1 MPPGYRGI
9 ECPVRGGR
17 FGAITAAA
25 RGWVLVAKKQTKKK
39 VVKRTPVKRKATG
52 TRKKATKKAGSA
64 SRKKA
69 STAARRPKTEKQI
82 TIRTDALKEFERHI
96 GGGKKSIAK
105 ANRLAD
111 LDSAAN
117 PRMFLSSG
125 SLSLDHALTP
135 PWSKIGGIP
144 MGRVTEIFGPA
155 HHGKTTLLDHIFA
168 NCQRVGGVG
177 VLIETDTKRDPHY
190 TRAIGVNLDDLE
202 YIEFDSWS
210 EVHMEN
216 AMDAVISSIVFWR
229 ERAPTIPMVVGVDA
243 IGVTPTKKEIENSVA
258 KGTTASAAKVLRKSC
273 RKIAGV
279 LSGTNS
285 ALVVLNHEY
294 TQISFG
300 GGPSSPK
307 SVYGGSA
314 VELLSTVRI
323 RLHPVKDAWI
333 KDSQGVV
340 LGKRVGFSIKKFK
353 LGAAYSE
360 GEFAL
365 LSSVGI
371 DNVWSIFDRLVKRQ
385 LIVTNGPWSA
395 INLDGEE
402 IKFQGYLSL
411 RNKCLE
417 HPELFAKL
425 VAAYRSTL

>member
-1 MPPGYRGI
+1 M
-9 ECPVRGGR
+9 
-17 FGAITAAA
+17 A
-25 RGWVLVAKKQTKKK
+25 KQTKK
-39 VVKRTPVKRKATG
+39 VVKRTPVKKKATG

-69 STAARRPKTEKQI
+69 TTAARRPKTEKQI
-82 TIRTDALKEFERHI
+82 TIRTDALKEYEKHI
-96 GGGKKSIAK
+96 GGKKSVAQ

-135 PWSKIGGIP
+135 PWSKVGGIP

-155 HHGKTTLLDHIFA
+155 HIGKTTLLDHIFA
-168 NCQRVGGVG
+168 SCQRIGGVA

-190 TRAIGVNLDDLE
+190 TRGIGVDLNTLE

-210 EVHMEN
+210 ETHMEN
-216 AMDAVISSIVFWR
+216 AMDAVINSIIFWR

-243 IGVTPTKKEIENSVA
+243 IGVTPTKKEIENSIA
-258 KGTTASAAKVLRKSC
+258 KGTTASAAKVLRRSC

-300 GGPSSPK
+300 GFGGGAPK
-307 SVYGGSA
+307 SVYGGNA
-314 VELLSTVRI
+314 VELLSTARI
-323 RLHPVKDAWI
+323 RLHPLKDSWI

-340 LGKRVGFSIKKFK
+340 LGKRVGFSIKKYK

-371 DNVWSIFDRLVKRQ
+371 DNVWSILDRLAKKQ
-385 LIVTNGPWSA
+385 LVVTNGPWSA

-417 HPELFAKL
+417 HPELFPKL